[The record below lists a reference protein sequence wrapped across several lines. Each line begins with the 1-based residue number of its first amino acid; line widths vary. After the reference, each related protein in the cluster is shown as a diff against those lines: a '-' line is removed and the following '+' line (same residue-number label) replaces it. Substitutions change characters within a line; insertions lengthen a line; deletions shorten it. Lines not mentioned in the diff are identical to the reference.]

1 VIETVLIGV
10 VAGVLAGMLGIGG
23 GALFVPALV
32 IVLGLGQVDA
42 EATSLAAMVPVALIG
57 AWRQHGY
64 GNVRIRDGL
73 LVGALAVPGA
83 VLGVWLVNVLPEK
96 LIRDLFAGLLLFTA
110 WQLVRKARKPA
121 AAEPS

>member
-1 VIETVLIGV
+1 MIETVLIGV

>member
-1 VIETVLIGV
+1 VIVTVLIGI

-32 IVLGLGQVDA
+32 IVVGLGQVDA